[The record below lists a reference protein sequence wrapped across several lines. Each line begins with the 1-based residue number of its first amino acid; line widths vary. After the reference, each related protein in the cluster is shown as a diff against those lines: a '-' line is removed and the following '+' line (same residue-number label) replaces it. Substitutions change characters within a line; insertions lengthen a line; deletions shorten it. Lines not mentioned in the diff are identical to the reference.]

1 MNIKNIIL
9 KKYLKNRLKVMHSK
23 QNKIKK
29 WTTNF

>member
-9 KKYLKNRLKVMHSK
+9 KKYLKNRILKVMHSK

-29 WTTNF
+29 